1 MTTKYRYILRQKGVN
16 PMAWSEAWE
25 RWRQDNAAE
34 LKLLRELIIKMRGE
48 GDQGERPAKNAGEV
62 RRGAGAA

>member
-1 MTTKYRYILRQKGVN
+1 
-16 PMAWSEAWE
+16 MAWDE
-25 RWRQDNAAE
+25 RWEKWRQENAAE

>member
-1 MTTKYRYILRQKGVN
+1 MKTEYRSAKTAKGGY
-16 PMAWSEAWE
+16 PMAWDE
-25 RWRQDNAAE
+25 RWEKWRQENAAE